1 MTIIESDNLSK
12 KFGKIEA
19 LKQVSF
25 SIEEGELFGLIGPDG
40 AGKSTLFNILVTLL
54 NPDSGTAHIMGY
66 DLITQ
71 YNEIRKIIGYL
82 PGQFS
87 LYKDLSCIEN
97 LEFFATLYG
106 ENIEKNYELIR
117 PIWEQLLPFKDRPA
131 AKLSGG
137 MKQKLSLCCALIH
150 RPSILILDEP
160 TTGVDPVSRQEFWE
174 ILQMLKKE
182 NITVLVSTSYMDE
195 ASLCNRIALIQKG
208 TILNINTPTQILSEF
223 KGQLFAIQSKEIYR
237 LLLLFQEIEWIDN
250 YYASG
255 QQVNIVLNEKNNI
268 EKLPLLLQEK
278 NISFSHIQ
286 AIKPNTE
293 DCFIQLM
300 RSQQENI

>member
-1 MTIIESDNLSK
+1 
-12 KFGKIEA
+12 
-19 LKQVSF
+19 
-25 SIEEGELFGLIGPDG
+25 
-40 AGKSTLFNILVTLL
+40 
-54 NPDSGTAHIMGY
+54 
-66 DLITQ
+66 
-71 YNEIRKIIGYL
+71 
-82 PGQFS
+82 
-87 LYKDLSCIEN
+87 
-97 LEFFATLYG
+97 
-106 ENIEKNYELIR
+106 
-117 PIWEQLLPFKDRPA
+117 
-131 AKLSGG
+131 
-137 MKQKLSLCCALIH
+137 
-150 RPSILILDEP
+150 
-160 TTGVDPVSRQEFWE
+160 
-174 ILQMLKKE
+174 MLKKE